1 MDKLKEGLSHISV
14 QEVTVALSAAECG
27 SGDLPVL
34 ATPAMVALMENA
46 AMNAVAPFLSEGLS
60 TVGVEINSSHV
71 RATPVGDT
79 IQATAVLKKID
90 GRKLFFEIEA
100 SDSKGVIGTASH
112 VRFVVDKER
121 FMSKLK

>member
-1 MDKLKEGLSHISV
+1 
-14 QEVTVALSAAECG
+14 
-27 SGDLPVL
+27 
-34 ATPAMVALMENA
+34 MENA

-121 FMSKLK
+121 FMSKFK